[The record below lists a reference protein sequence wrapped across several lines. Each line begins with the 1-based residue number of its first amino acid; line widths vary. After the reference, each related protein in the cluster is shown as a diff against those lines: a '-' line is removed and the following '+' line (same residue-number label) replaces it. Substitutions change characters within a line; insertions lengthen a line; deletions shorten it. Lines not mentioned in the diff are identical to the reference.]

1 MEFVEA
7 VFYRKLTES
16 DFKKMYKIEKPASG
30 GGQTYIEVTGIKDS
44 ELSKFLLWRSF

>member
-30 GGQTYIEVTGIKDS
+30 DMYPKSWTHIMN
-44 ELSKFLLWRSF
+44 